1 MLTLVQKQVNSSGG
15 DVPSLDHAIVDLGA
29 SRLSEV

>member
-1 MLTLVQKQVNSSGG
+1 MLTLVQKQGNSSGG
-15 DVPSLDHAIVDLGA
+15 HVPSLDRVIGDLGA